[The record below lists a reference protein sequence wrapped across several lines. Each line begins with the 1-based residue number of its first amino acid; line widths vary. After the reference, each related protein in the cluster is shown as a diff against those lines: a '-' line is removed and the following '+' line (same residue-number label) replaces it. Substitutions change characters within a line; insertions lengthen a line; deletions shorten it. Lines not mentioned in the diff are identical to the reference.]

1 MIVSLPLA
9 RKRRWVH
16 AAVNDN
22 SRDEFVVKRE
32 RKRTDDMAAAA
43 GDGVGGCASKGIE

>member
-1 MIVSLPLA
+1 M
-9 RKRRWVH
+9 H
-16 AAVNDN
+16 AAVINDN